1 MKIYTSLPGLRPRR
15 LALGLKAT
23 NLADALGVT
32 RAAWSYWE
40 SGATMPSSGYLPAL
54 AELLQC
60 SIEDLYSD
68 GGEKTDCHGQCEHW
82 PRNDGTET
90 RAAGLGAPRVGVGPY
105 GETEARD
112 DDGAD

>member
-1 MKIYTSLPGLRPRR
+1 MKTTKIYTSLPGLRPRR

-60 SIEDLYSD
+60 SIEDLYKD
-68 GGEKTDCHGQCEHW
+68 EETDCHTSAAALA
-82 PRNDGTET
+82 RNDGK
-90 RAAGLGAPRVGVGPY
+90 
-105 GETEARD
+105 EAD
-112 DDGAD
+112 ADADGAD

>member
-1 MKIYTSLPGLRPRR
+1 MKATKIHTSLPGLRPRR

-60 SIEDLYSD
+60 SIEDLYKD
-68 GGEKTDCHGQCEHW
+68 EETDCHTSAAALA
-82 PRNDGTET
+82 RNDGK
-90 RAAGLGAPRVGVGPY
+90 
-105 GETEARD
+105 EADAD